1 MASGFGEGSIKVK
14 IYAMLL
20 EFSESM
26 NNAALLMIDKCFP
39 NYFGTVP
46 FSHKPVYL
54 LECTLKNPSS
64 PYGGLWRWKGY
75 GKQTWYL
82 CSHRENIQG
91 ILQSS
96 ISRGDWM
103 LLYSV
108 VTILKLLAHR
118 STPAPSS
125 EPKRLSSPIHL
136 LL

>member
-20 EFSESM
+20 EFSETM

-39 NYFGTVP
+39 NYFGSVL
-46 FSHKPVYL
+46 FSHKPVYPS
-54 LECTLKNPSS
+54 ECTLKNPSS
-64 PYGGLWRWKGY
+64 PYDGLWGWKGY
-75 GKQTWYL
+75 GKQTGYL

-103 LLYSV
+103 LQYSV
-108 VTILKLLAHR
+108 TTHLKLLAHR
-118 STPAPSS
+118 STPVPSS
-125 EPKRLSSPIHL
+125 GPKRLSSPIHL